1 VTGSRALSGDLAARV
16 DALLNEVPPAS
27 TEVAEFRAAQ
37 FDRGLAWVHH
47 PEGEGGL
54 GLDPAWQPLID
65 ERLAAAGAADQ
76 FYKNGV
82 GLNLV
87 APAVAQHGSPEQRR
101 RYLRPLFIGAEIWCQ
116 LFSEPG
122 AGSDLAG
129 LATAAVPAA
138 GPGEHDGGWQV
149 NGQKVWT
156 TLAHRADFG
165 LLLARTDPDV
175 PKHAGITAFIVD
187 MHAPGVEVRGLREI
201 TGEIEFNE
209 VFLSDVAIP
218 DNQRVG
224 AVGGGWK
231 VALTMLS
238 VERVAHVGDVV
249 PRGSGPI
256 AEAMRLWRAGGS
268 DPVRLDEVMRV
279 WCDAEVARLTNLRAA
294 EQSHGAPGPEGS
306 IAKLSFAEVNQ
317 RIYALCLSLHG
328 TAGLEYPGGYPL
340 VRRAEMSTMTGT
352 DARKMFL
359 RSFAL
364 SIEGGTSEIMRNIL
378 GERVLGLPPE
388 PRTDKDQP
396 WRQIRRS

>member
-1 VTGSRALSGDLAARV
+1 MDDEARV
-16 DALLNEVPPAS
+16 DELIDKLLAEHDPK
-27 TEVAEFRAAQ
+27 TESPEEFLGAQ
-37 FDRGLAWVHH
+37 FDYGLAFVHF
-47 PEGEGGL
+47 PEGHGGL
-54 GLDPAWQPLID
+54 GVAPKLQAVVN
-65 ERLAAAGAADQ
+65 RRVVGAGAPIAAMRNAIG
-76 FYKNGV
+76 FGM
-82 GLNLV
+82 G
-87 APAVAQHGSPEQRR
+87 APTIVTHGTEEQKQ
-101 RYLRPLFIGAEIWCQ
+101 RYLRPLFTGEEMWCQ

-122 AGSDLAG
+122 AGSDVAG
-129 LATAAVPAA
+129 LSTRA
-138 GPGEHDGGWQV
+138 ERDGDEWIV

-238 VERVAHVGDVV
+238 VERVAHFGDVV

-317 RIYALCLSLHG
+317 RIYALCLSLLG